1 MCCICAG
8 VMCVDGMW
16 MTHRVRD
23 TKDDYSMRVSLSHK
37 YEDTAQCVRGIWIT
51 HGVRDIFD
59 YYGNGWGS
67 FVRGIEMTHGV

>member
-1 MCCICAG
+1 
-8 VMCVDGMW
+8 

-23 TKDDYSMRVSLSHK
+23 TKDNYSMRVGLSHK
-37 YEDTAQCVRGIWIT
+37 YEDTAQRVRGIWIT